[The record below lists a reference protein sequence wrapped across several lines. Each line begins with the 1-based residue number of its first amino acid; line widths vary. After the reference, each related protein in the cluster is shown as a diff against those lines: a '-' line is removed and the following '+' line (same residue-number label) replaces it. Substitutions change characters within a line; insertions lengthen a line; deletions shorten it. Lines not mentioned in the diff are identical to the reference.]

1 MGLLRHAQCKVAN
14 ACFVGVYLYQE
25 RLMREC
31 YSAALID
38 EGGNLR
44 HAHAHAHA
52 HAQLAR
58 YLVVSD
64 QCHDYAHQGAYVRY
78 YQIH

>member
-1 MGLLRHAQCKVAN
+1 MGLLKRGQNRVVN
-14 ACFVGVYLYQE
+14 TCFAEVYLCQE
-25 RLMREC
+25 SLVREC

-44 HAHAHAHA
+44 HVHG
-52 HAQLAR
+52 QLAR
-58 YLVVSD
+58 YLVASD
-64 QCHDYAHQGAYVRY
+64 RFHDYAHQGAYVRY